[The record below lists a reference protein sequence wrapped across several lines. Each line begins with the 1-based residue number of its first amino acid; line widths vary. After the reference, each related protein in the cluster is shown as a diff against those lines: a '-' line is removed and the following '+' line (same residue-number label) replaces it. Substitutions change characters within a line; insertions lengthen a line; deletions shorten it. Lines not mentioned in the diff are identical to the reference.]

1 MYINDAWSSC
11 TCHMRSNIKFII
23 RDPYSMPVYETD
35 NSVDLV
41 VSHTSYST
49 LYGSLARKGV
59 HLITIHQGILEI
71 VDEESY
77 SLINT
82 DKRLTALYRRTDV
95 SPLTYNAFQG

>member
-1 MYINDAWSSC
+1 
-11 TCHMRSNIKFII
+11 MRSNIKFII
-23 RDPYSMPVYETD
+23 RAPYSMPVYETD

-49 LYGSLARKGV
+49 LYGSLAREGL

-82 DKRLTALYRRTDV
+82 DKRLSALYRRTDV
-95 SPLTYNAFQG
+95 SPLMYNGFQG